1 MRLLFRYCL
10 CVCACAHLG
19 PYILAGGLGISSGR
33 RSVPEAV
40 VCGRT
45 GTEPK
50 CAQGERALEAR
61 TQRPGHF
68 FSVLR
73 PPDIRISMVSSNKSK
88 KNRTT
93 ICLLLWTDIMLKG
106 IAKLHQHFW
115 WCAFRQ
121 CHWTWPEPLCF
132 AHSPSVWGICGICF

>member
-1 MRLLFRYCL
+1 M
-10 CVCACAHLG
+10 CVRACVHLG

-61 TQRPGHF
+61 TQRPGHI
-68 FSVLR
+68 FSQFLDLQTCEF
-73 PPDIRISMVSSNKSK
+73 PWYP
-88 KNRTT
+88 RTN
-93 ICLLLWTDIMLKG
+93 
-106 IAKLHQHFW
+106 
-115 WCAFRQ
+115 
-121 CHWTWPEPLCF
+121 PE
-132 AHSPSVWGICGICF
+132 I